1 VARPFFDTNVLFYLL
16 SSDVAK
22 ADKAEE
28 LLAQGGIVS
37 VQVLNEFASIGLRK
51 AKMT

>member
-1 VARPFFDTNVLFYLL
+1 VLFYLL